1 MEQQPNFETQ
11 ISPASPNFYRRHT
24 RSIWLTLL
32 TIALAVA
39 AILSYILFFRKTE
52 PPRQYAGDIRL
63 EIKAPAESVSG
74 SEISYEVSF
83 ENLSNAKLT
92 QLSLEMFYP
101 QGFSFVDST
110 PDFDAGSGAEGRRYT
125 FSDLREGGKEKLII
139 VGKLEGN
146 IQEIKSVTAKLH
158 YVPENF
164 DSFFLATADAST
176 VVLAPDITMRIN
188 APAHL
193 ISGERIKYD
202 IEVTNVSGKD
212 FESLVLKLAYPPAFS
227 FLSAQPAPNREE
239 TEWDITNLAFGQRR
253 TITVEGRLTE
263 EPGRDV
269 YLQAELFVTRG
280 GERLS
285 AGRSYAFTKMLDAPL
300 QLQMSLAGGEGT
312 VLPGEMLEY
321 KIDYENIGAV
331 GLSNVNIVMV
341 FESTVF
347 DLTRAQSARGQIRR
361 NEMVWLPAVVPE
373 LRTVN
378 PGQRGQFTVRVPIRK
393 ESEITQ
399 KNPSAI
405 TRVEFSADELS
416 ETISG
421 NRLSFKVGT
430 NLTVSA
436 DVTHLTGP
444 RNPQVGQTS
453 VYAVAL
459 TVRNSVSDADNAEL
473 VATLP
478 RTDATILLDSIMP
491 DDEKA
496 NVQYLATAGTLRW
509 NLGKVFAFSGTLHNP
524 RAITFQISLTPESAD
539 SGNYLLLTDIEASG
553 LDTFTGEG
561 IFSSKI
567 RELQTR

>member
-1 MEQQPNFETQ
+1 M
-11 ISPASPNFYRRHT
+11 
-24 RSIWLTLL
+24 
-32 TIALAVA
+32 
-39 AILSYILFFRKTE
+39 
-52 PPRQYAGDIRL
+52 
-63 EIKAPAESVSG
+63 
-74 SEISYEVSF
+74 
-83 ENLSNAKLT
+83 
-92 QLSLEMFYP
+92 
-101 QGFSFVDST
+101 
-110 PDFDAGSGAEGRRYT
+110 
-125 FSDLREGGKEKLII
+125 
-139 VGKLEGN
+139 
-146 IQEIKSVTAKLH
+146 
-158 YVPENF
+158 
-164 DSFFLATADAST
+164 
-176 VVLAPDITMRIN
+176 
-188 APAHL
+188 
-193 ISGERIKYD
+193 
-202 IEVTNVSGKD
+202 
-212 FESLVLKLAYPPAFS
+212 
-227 FLSAQPAPNREE
+227 
-239 TEWDITNLAFGQRR
+239 
-253 TITVEGRLTE
+253 
-263 EPGRDV
+263 
-269 YLQAELFVTRG
+269 
-280 GERLS
+280 
-285 AGRSYAFTKMLDAPL
+285 
-300 QLQMSLAGGEGT
+300 
-312 VLPGEMLEY
+312 
-321 KIDYENIGAV
+321 
-331 GLSNVNIVMV
+331 SNVNIVMV

-539 SGNYLLLTDIEASG
+539 SGNYLLL
-553 LDTFTGEG
+553 LF
-561 IFSSKI
+561 
-567 RELQTR
+567 